1 MELKLFKTIVL
12 PLRNKLIN
20 YAQRLIDND
29 SDAEDAVQEVMLKLW
44 NMREK
49 LDEYQSVEALAMRIT
64 HNLCMDMWRRKSM
77 VTLPL
82 EQVHMVHIDGITNPE
97 HLIEMKDEYRLIR
110 EIIESLPSLQQTII
124 QMKDVEEYETEEI
137 MEITGC
143 SSESVRSNLSRARKR
158 VREIYLQTI
167 KEKTR
172 RKEA

>member
-1 MELKLFKTIVL
+1 MELKLFKTNVL

-20 YAQRLIDND
+20 YARRLTDND

-49 LDEYQSVEALAMRIT
+49 LDEYQSVEALAMKVT
-64 HNLCMDMWRRKSM
+64 HNLCMDMWRRKRM
-77 VTLPL
+77 DTLPL
-82 EQVHMVHIDGITNPE
+82 EQVHIDGATNPE

-158 VREIYLQTI
+158 VREVYLQTI
-167 KEKTR
+167 QERKR

>member
-20 YAQRLIDND
+20 YAQRLTGND

-49 LDEYQSVEALAMRIT
+49 LDEYQSVEALAMKVT
-64 HNLCMDMWRRKSM
+64 HNLCMDMWRRKRM
-77 VTLPL
+77 DTLPL
-82 EQVHMVHIDGITNPE
+82 EQVHINGATNPE

-110 EIIESLPSLQQTII
+110 EIIESLPPLQQTII

-137 MEITGC
+137 MEITGY

-158 VREIYLQTI
+158 VREVYLQTI
-167 KEKTR
+167 QERKR

>member
-12 PLRNKLIN
+12 PLHSKLIK
-20 YAQRLIDND
+20 YARRLTDND

-49 LDEYQSVEALAMRIT
+49 LDEYQSVEALAMRVT
-64 HNLCMDMWRRKSM
+64 HNLCMDMWRRKCM
-77 VTLPL
+77 DTLLP
-82 EQVHMVHIDGITNPE
+82 EQVRMDGTTNPE
-97 HLIEMKDEYRLIR
+97 HLIEMKDEYRLVR
-110 EIIESLPSLQQTII
+110 EIIKSLPPLQQTII

-158 VREIYLQTI
+158 VREVYLQTI
-167 KEKTR
+167 QERNR